1 MNKSIYFLLLLIV
14 TSCGPAWHLQ
24 QSKKHI
30 AIAIAKGGKV
40 VQDTIYKEVEKR
52 IPVPGDTVYVT
63 ISPEIDKDTFDATME
78 EYDSTQELTVL
89 LENDLASGS
98 TLDREKTMKLLKA
111 ANAENTRLLKRL
123 AQGFS
128 KDSTYSFQTDSIMT
142 IWVSTKNGLVS
153 AVGYDRKRTELT
165 WKEKIPIYIDQK
177 VKAGFNVME
186 LIGVGVFGVVL
197 GALVLGII
205 IVVRGENEDHV

>member
-1 MNKSIYFLLLLIV
+1 MNKLIYIFIIMLC
-14 TSCGPAWHLQ
+14 SCSAAKHLQ
-24 QSKKHI
+24 ISEKHRLI
-30 AIAIAKGGKV
+30 AISKGAV
-40 VQDTIYKEVEKR
+40 ISRDTVYKEVEKR

-142 IWVSTKNGLVS
+142 IWVTTKNGLVS

-197 GALVLGII
+197 GALILGII
-205 IVVRGENEDHV
+205 IVVRGKNEDHV